1 MSFLLDSDVC
11 VAVLNGGDLP
21 LLHRLARHDPG
32 DLLVSA
38 IVRAELFYGAYNSHR
53 VQANLGRLRAFLAPL
68 GQLDFDESA
77 AEEYGQIRSHLRR
90 TGTPIGGHDLFI
102 AAQARAHGHVVV
114 TRNVRE
120 FGRVDGLQVE
130 RW

>member
-11 VAVLNGGDLP
+11 VAILNGGERQ
-21 LLHRLARHDPG
+21 LLERLARCDPG
-32 DLLVSA
+32 DVLISA
-38 IVRAELFYGAYNSHR
+38 IVRAELFYGVYNSER

-68 GQLDFDESA
+68 GSLDFDA
-77 AEEYGQIRSHLRR
+77 TCAEEYGQLRAHLRKS
-90 TGTPIGGHDLFI
+90 GTPIGAHDLLI
-102 AAQARAHGHVVV
+102 AAQARAHGHIVV

-120 FGRVDGLQVE
+120 LGRVEGLTVE